1 MSYSKLDWR
10 GRFATLNKLITEPVF
25 IYLKVDSGVAVA
37 NVTQPG
43 IVMIAKVEIAI
54 QKINSKMHSIVMREV
69 ME

>member
-1 MSYSKLDWR
+1 
-10 GRFATLNKLITEPVF
+10 LNKLITEPVF

-43 IVMIAKVEIAI
+43 IVMIAKVETAI